1 MAWGRGLGDQV
12 VADGLKKRF
21 LLLPPKDGS
30 AKCTYGQE
38 PSGSVQDSVTP
49 EGSVGPH
56 DGDQAAEGKLL
67 ADLGK
72 QSLNIATMH
81 IPKTRATSCYICPK
95 ADTHCTPT

>member
-1 MAWGRGLGDQV
+1 M

-30 AKCTYGQE
+30 VKMHVWSRAFWIG
-38 PSGSVQDSVTP
+38 PGFPVTP

-81 IPKTRATSCYICPK
+81 ILKKELHHVTSVQRPTRTALQPKGQT
-95 ADTHCTPT
+95 D